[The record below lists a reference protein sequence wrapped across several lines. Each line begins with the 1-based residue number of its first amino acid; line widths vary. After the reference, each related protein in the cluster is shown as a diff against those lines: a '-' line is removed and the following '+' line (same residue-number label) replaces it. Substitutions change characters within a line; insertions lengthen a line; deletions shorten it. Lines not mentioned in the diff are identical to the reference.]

1 MYTSSS
7 NFRTRLF
14 AAVLAVATLSPA
26 MYAQNPTRAEAKIPF
41 AFQIGASHFEAGTY
55 TVRDLAQHIIS
66 VGNGSHSAIAVTG
79 LETGLNPSTSGK
91 IVFRKYGD
99 KYFLAEVW
107 TKGDTDHMT
116 IARSKAE
123 DNARKM
129 AVETASVTPET
140 RIEVALLQEPK

>member
-26 MYAQNPTRAEAKIPF
+26 MYAQNPARAKAEIPF
-41 AFQIGASHFEAGTY
+41 AFQVGSSRLDAGTY
-55 TVRDLAQHIIS
+55 TVNDLAQHIIS
-66 VGNGSHSAIAVTG
+66 VGNGSHSAMAVTRQ
-79 LETGLNPSTSGK
+79 ETGVNPSTSGK